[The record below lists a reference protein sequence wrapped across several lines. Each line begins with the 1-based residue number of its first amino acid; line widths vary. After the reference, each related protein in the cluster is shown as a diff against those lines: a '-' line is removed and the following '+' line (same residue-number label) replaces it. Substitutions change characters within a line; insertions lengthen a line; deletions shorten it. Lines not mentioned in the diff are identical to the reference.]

1 MKRLNNFWTKKTIEC
16 GLSMKDVAKIMEVSV
31 STARGYFSGLCRP
44 SKDKIEAI
52 CDRCNVDIVDG
63 THEFNKEYN
72 LWESRHPGCVRSGN
86 SYMRADTAKAKG
98 KHIPLYTPELAA
110 GSRRG
115 RCDAGVSPTLD
126 GTFWSKVRATKKM
139 SFLGLAK
146 MLDNPLTS
154 TRSYFTG
161 RMMPTPE
168 IAAKICDFYE
178 VNLDEGFAEFNKL
191 HEAYWKDRRAKKKQ
205 RKAQVADAFEK
216 AAAVEAIETT
226 PEEPKVSID
235 YLEVLYGKIPFDAF
249 QLLYS
254 SNKSAEEV
262 LPTIYGVVDYDIY
275 CQVAAAL

>member
-16 GLSMKDVAKIMEVSV
+16 GLSMKDVAKIMKVSV

-110 GSRRG
+110 GSHRG

-191 HEAYWKDRRAKKKQ
+191 HEAYWKDRRVKKQ
-205 RKAQVADAFEK
+205 KKIEEAAEPIYVAPVTATEP
-216 AAAVEAIETT
+216 A
-226 PEEPKVSID
+226 PEEPKTAGD
-235 YLEVLYGKIPFDAF
+235 YLAVLYGKIPFEAF
-249 QLLYS
+249 QLIYS
-254 SNKSAEEV
+254 SSKSAEDV
-262 LPTIYGVVDYDIY
+262 LPLIYGVVDYNTY
-275 CQVAAAL
+275 QLVAAAL